1 MTPKQLKLYKP
12 YYDPYSVGM
21 FYKFATRPVFWLVYD
36 FDEECCSDLCDYVLA
51 SLFDNNISKNDMKI
65 FRKCMTS

>member
-1 MTPKQLKLYKP
+1 MTPKQLKLYKT

-36 FDEECCSDLCDYVLA
+36 FNEDDLDLHDYVLA
-51 SLFDNNISKNDMKI
+51 TLFDNNISKNDMKI